1 MMKYETDTRKRVFQY
16 MCECAYRDRYSM
28 WDGLSEDEPYRKEVE
43 AEMRDFKKLS
53 KCKIV

>member
-1 MMKYETDTRKRVFQY
+1 

-28 WDGLSEDEPYRKEVE
+28 WDGLPEDDPEKKVVE
-43 AEMRDFKKLS
+43 AEMRDLKKLS